1 MSANDL
7 NAEKHL
13 AQVEG
18 RYRGLL
24 DAVPDAMVVLNQS
37 GEILLLNLQA
47 EKQFGYDRDELV
59 GQDVK
64 KIIREGFA
72 NRLLADGPGS
82 AASAPALH
90 MGRGSEVIA
99 RRKDG
104 SEFPIELMLSE
115 LESDEGIMFAAAV
128 RDISVRKAAE
138 KHLIER
144 RHMEEALF
152 VEKER
157 AQVTLNSIGDAVAC
171 TDISGNIT
179 FLNKVAETMTGW
191 SLQEAAG
198 RSMTEV
204 FRIRDDSSG
213 ETIPDPM
220 AMAIKYDRTV
230 HLPPNCTLVR
240 RDGAEIPIEDSVAPI
255 HNRDGRASGAVIVL
269 RDVSAGRALT
279 RQLTHS
285 AQHDFLTGLPN
296 RLLLNDRIS
305 QAIAMAARHKKKVA
319 VMFLDLD
326 GFKHINDSLGH
337 QIGDKV
343 LQSVAKLLLECM
355 RESDTLSRQGGDE
368 FITLLPDLEHRE
380 NAAITAEKLLQAT
393 TNALSIDQHRLRIT
407 ASIGVSL
414 YPEDGL
420 DASTLIKNADIAMYQ
435 AKKNGRQK
443 YQFFKPEMAVRAEER
458 QSVEED
464 LRRAL
469 ADNETT

>member
-115 LESDEGIMFAAAV
+115 LESDEGIMFAAAL

-220 AMAIKYDRTV
+220 EMAIKYDHTV
-230 HLPPNCTLVR
+230 HLPPNCILVR

-435 AKKNGRQK
+435 AKKNGQQK

>member
-64 KIIREGFA
+64 KIIREDFA
-72 NRLLADGPGS
+72 KRLLADGPGS

-115 LESDEGIMFAAAV
+115 LESDEGIMFAAAL